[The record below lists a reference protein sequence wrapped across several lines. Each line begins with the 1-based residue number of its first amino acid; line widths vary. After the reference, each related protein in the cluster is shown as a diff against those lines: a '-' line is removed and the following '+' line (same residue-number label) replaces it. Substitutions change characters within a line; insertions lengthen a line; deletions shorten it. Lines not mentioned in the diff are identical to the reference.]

1 MGDDP
6 VAGFE
11 TNRRRL
17 AAIAYRMLGSAA
29 EADDVV
35 QDAFLRWHRTDRA
48 EINDPGAFLARIVT
62 RLCLDR
68 LKEARRRRETY
79 VGTWLPEPLVT
90 EAGFTVDPDEG
101 VSGDISVALLL
112 ALDRLSP
119 AERAAFLLHDVFDV
133 GFDEV
138 ATILQRSPAS
148 CRQLAS
154 RARTHIREERPR
166 YSTDP
171 AEQQAIADAF
181 FAASRS
187 GDSGALARL
196 LAETATL
203 HSDGGGRKPA
213 ALNVLSGAGR
223 VVRFLVGVQQKWGQ
237 QPPRFARRLELNGLP
252 GQLTVE
258 ADGTVQTVALAID
271 AGRVAAV
278 YITRNPDKLRH
289 LEALVTPEV
298 PGALPGA

>member
-1 MGDDP
+1 MGGDL
-6 VAGFE
+6 AASFE
-11 TNRRRL
+11 TNRKRL
-17 AAIAYRMLGSAA
+17 SAIAYRMLGSAA
-29 EADDVV
+29 EAEDVV
-35 QDAFLRWHRTDRA
+35 QDAYLRWHRADRDEVA
-48 EINDPGAFLARIVT
+48 DPGAFLARIVT

-90 EAGFTVDPDEG
+90 DAGFTVDPEEG

-112 ALDRLSP
+112 ALERLSP

-138 ATILQRSPAS
+138 AIILERSPAS

-154 RARTHIREERPR
+154 RARSHIREDRPR
-166 YSTDP
+166 YATNP
-171 AEQQAIADAF
+171 AEQRAIADAF
-181 FAASRS
+181 FAAARS
-187 GDSGALARL
+187 GDSEALARL
-196 LAETATL
+196 LAETAAL

-213 ALNVLSGAGR
+213 ALNVVVGASKIA
-223 VVRFLVGVQQKWGQ
+223 RFLVGVRQKWGRE
-237 QPPRFARRLELNGLP
+237 PPRFVRRLELNGLP

-258 ADGTVQTVALAID
+258 PDGTMQTVALAID

-289 LEALVTPEV
+289 LEALVATGV
-298 PGALPGA
+298 